1 MKEEIKE
8 YIELEKRQ
16 REIRKDLSLEDVM
29 NLFDALEKE
38 GLGP

>member
-16 REIRKDLSLEDVM
+16 REMRKDMSLGDVM
-29 NLFDALEKE
+29 DDALEKE
-38 GLGP
+38 GLEP